1 MKNSLLLFLS
11 VGHLHAQFMASGK
24 IATQRD
30 FPSSPGGHEEF
41 AGFLKAVT
49 CPAYLLVDLIE
60 EDFRQESVPH
70 LFGGKRTALLQRKL
84 EQFYR
89 GSPFHQATLL
99 QRQKTGRRDDDML
112 FSALTNP
119 SHITPWLNI
128 LLAQHIRLAGIYS
141 VPQIS
146 APLARNNPSDHLLL
160 ITWEKFSGLRQTFF
174 SSHHLQISRLTPIYA
189 ELSFR
194 DAVLKELTRTYHYLK
209 SLSLLPSGQILDV
222 RILCHRNDLKLLQE
236 QLPITPDMRYD
247 FADIEETGRQ
257 LNIDYLFT
265 DSDASQI
272 FLQSLAAHPPK
283 THYANTSHT
292 HYFTLWE
299 LNRAMSLASGAL
311 LAGALSWGAINFWH
325 YSGHASE
332 AESLKAQA
340 QRILGEAQKITLT
353 FPSTYAPAADMKSAV
368 SIMRKL
374 DQYAPAPLDVLKPVS
389 AVLGRYP
396 QIKLDDLAWQMNAAE
411 PVAPSTLADVPAQ
424 VITIKGHLA
433 DFANDYRGM
442 LNYLERFQSDLVMRG
457 FQVNALSKPLD
468 ISPSGSI
475 ADKREASEHALG
487 FSLKISRRPPIE
499 AQPPIEGR
507 PPIEKGNGIGRMTP

>member
-1 MKNSLLLFLS
+1 MKNTLLLFLS
-11 VGHLHAQFMASGK
+11 AGHLHAQFMANGK
-24 IATQRD
+24 IATQRG
-30 FPSSPGGHEEF
+30 FPSTPDGHEEF

-60 EDFRQESVPH
+60 EDFRQETVPH
-70 LFGGKRTALLQRKL
+70 LIGSKRTAMLQRKI

-99 QRQKTGRRDDDML
+99 KRQKTGRRDDDIL

-119 SHITPWLNI
+119 SHIMPWLNI
-128 LLAQHIRLAGIYS
+128 MLAQQIRLAGIYS

-146 APLARNNPSDHLLL
+146 APLVKDNPSEYLLL
-160 ITWEKFSGLRQTFF
+160 ISWEKFSGLRQTYF
-174 SSHHLQISRLTPIYA
+174 SGHHLQISRLTPIHT

-209 SLSLLPSGQILDV
+209 SLSLLPSGQTLDV
-222 RILCHRNDLKLLQE
+222 RILCHRDDMDMLQA
-236 QLPITPDMRYD
+236 QLPSTPDMHYD
-247 FADIEETGRQ
+247 FTDIEVIGKQ
-257 LNIDYLFT
+257 LDIDYLFT

-272 FLQSLAAHPPK
+272 FLQSLATHTPK
-283 THYANTSHT
+283 THYANASHT
-292 HYFTLWE
+292 HYFILWK
-299 LNRAMSLASGAL
+299 LKRAMSLASSIMLFGAL
-311 LAGALSWGAINFWH
+311 LLGAINLWH
-325 YSGHASE
+325 NRGDASE
-332 AESLKAQA
+332 AESLRAQA

-374 DQYAPAPLDVLKPVS
+374 DQYAPAPLEVLKPVS
-389 AVLGRYP
+389 AALGRFP
-396 QIKLDDLAWQMNAAE
+396 QIRLDDFAWKMNAAE
-411 PVAPSTLADVPAQ
+411 PVAPDTLADVPAQ
-424 VITIKGHLA
+424 VITIKGHLT

-442 LNYLERFQSDLVMRG
+442 LDYLERFQGDLAAQG
-457 FQVNALSKPLD
+457 FQVTTLTKPLD

-475 ADKREASEHALG
+475 ADKREAGVYAQE

-499 AQPPIEGR
+499 GLSPIENGSGTGR
-507 PPIEKGNGIGRMTP
+507 VAR